1 MIREVAE
8 ITTRD
13 GTNAEF
19 VAAVGK
25 AVPIFRAAKGCAAM
39 RLEKVVETP
48 NLFRLIV
55 LWETL
60 EDHTVTFR
68 GSQGFQDWRA
78 LVGPFFAA
86 PPRVDHSEVAVAGFG
101 GA

>member
-8 ITTRD
+8 ITVKD
-13 GTNAEF
+13 GTDAEF
-19 VAAVGK
+19 VAAVEK
-25 AVPIFRAAKGCAAM
+25 AVPIFQAAKGCKAM

-48 NLFRLIV
+48 GLYRLIV

-68 GSQGFQDWRA
+68 GSPGFQDWRG
-78 LVGPFFAA
+78 LVGSFFAA
-86 PPRVDHSEVAVAGFG
+86 PPKVDHSEPAVSGFG
-101 GA
+101 SA